1 MNTNPFSPLA
11 EYSYSDELI
20 DRDELISIDP
30 QRVYFM
36 YELNKPMLSS
46 FQLSNDSDEYVAFRV
61 KTTNLKKY
69 SVQPRKVTMQALKEE
84 PSVLRCLD
92 DFLVQCVAVPAG
104 ATVQDVTPEI
114 FNNEAGNRVEEYKLK
129 PDYNVRSESE
139 ESEEETSEN
148 TAAVSAGFSDY
159 QITSTKF
166 DKEAGH
172 HVEEFKSQ
180 AASVASPVP
189 EDSEETSENDTS
201 VSGGSSDHEI
211 ASTKADN
218 IISSLTNEKQSNI
231 QENNGLLMEPFK
243 DLMSMLAKDPNSS
256 RTRSKRLQDEVVKAL
271 ISTFTSEKLL
281 IIQEN
286 AKLKDKLVKD
296 IMLMLTEEKQSI
308 IQDINSRLKEEVEL
322 LKRDLT
328 RNKGGSRL
336 SIYYL
341 LLIAVL
347 SILLV
352 HIFGSLMLSSDF
364 S

>member
-69 SVQPRKVTMQALKEE
+69 SVQPRKGIVLPHSQTTVTVTMQALKEE

-114 FNNEAGNRVEEYKLK
+114 F
-129 PDYNVRSESE
+129 
-139 ESEEETSEN
+139 
-148 TAAVSAGFSDY
+148 
-159 QITSTKF
+159 

-201 VSGGSSDHEI
+201 VSS
-211 ASTKADN
+211 
-218 IISSLTNEKQSNI
+218 
-231 QENNGLLMEPFK
+231 GLC
-243 DLMSMLAKDPNSS
+243 
-256 RTRSKRLQDEVVKAL
+256 L
-271 ISTFTSEKLL
+271 ISK
-281 IIQEN
+281 QKMVGGK
-286 AKLKDKLVKD
+286 AGYMKMVKD